1 MATTTPVSIGRCK
14 YLGTGR
20 GRDVAGHVIE
30 VDVTTQQLFL
40 AERLLAVVARVRL
53 FSRVSQDVRLEVSLV
68 ERGIGTQLTA
78 ETLFT
83 IVRLQV
89 DLQPDTHSVTA
100 TPR

>member
-1 MATTTPVSIGRCK
+1 MIPTPVSTARWK

-40 AERLLAVVARVRL
+40 AERLLAVVACVWL

-83 IVRLQV
+83 VVRLQV